1 MTNLPADL
9 REALAK
15 DFVLGALDPVG
26 RLESEDGMTVKF
38 AFRSV
43 DGAIIESVLM
53 RTGKRSTFCISSQVG
68 CAMGCT
74 FCATGAM
81 GLQRDL
87 TAGEILEQVAALAR
101 ADGNEAGNVVFMGMG
116 EPLANLGPV
125 SAALEALTDERRFA
139 IGGRRITVSTVGL
152 PEPIRALSRLPV
164 PPNLA
169 LSLNSPFART
179 RRRLMPGPGRQ
190 DLDDVIAAC
199 EEYYE
204 RTGRRVMIEYVL
216 LGGENTDVESA
227 RGVLAVA
234 RKLGALVNLIPYNPV
249 EETPYEKPTLEEI
262 GHFRDVL
269 VSAGMNVSQRYR
281 RGRDI
286 DAACGQLAGKMGR
299 EEG

>member
-9 REALAK
+9 RGELEE
-15 DFVLGALDPVG
+15 DFLMGVLEEVD
-26 RLESEDGMTVKF
+26 RRESQDGMTVKF
-38 AFRSV
+38 AFRLP
-43 DGAIIESVLM
+43 DGAVVESVLM

-81 GLQRDL
+81 GLQRNL
-87 TAGEILEQVAALAR
+87 SAGEILEQVAALAR
-101 ADGNEAGNVVFMGMG
+101 ADGDQAGNVVFMGMG
-116 EPLANLGPV
+116 EPLANFGPLTE
-125 SAALEALTDERRFA
+125 ALEALTDERRFA
-139 IGGRRITVSTVGL
+139 IGTRRITVSTVGL
-152 PEPIRALSRLPV
+152 PEQIRALSRLPG

-169 LSLNSPFART
+169 LSLNSPFARS
-179 RRRLMPGPGRQ
+179 RERIMPIAGQQRL
-190 DLDDVIAAC
+190 DEVIAAC
-199 EEYYE
+199 EEYYD

-216 LGGENTDVESA
+216 LGGENTSVESA

-249 EETPYEKPTLEEI
+249 EGVPHEKPTPEEV

-269 VSAGMNVSQRYR
+269 VSAGMNVSERYR

-286 DAACGQLAGKMGR
+286 DAACGQLAGKSSR
-299 EEG
+299 EES